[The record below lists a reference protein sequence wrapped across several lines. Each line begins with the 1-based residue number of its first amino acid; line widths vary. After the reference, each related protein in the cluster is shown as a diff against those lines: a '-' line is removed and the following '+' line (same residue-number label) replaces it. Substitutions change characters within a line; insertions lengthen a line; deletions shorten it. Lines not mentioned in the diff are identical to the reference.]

1 MKLKRHPRTPTH
13 VPKKSRHVTWPKRP
27 KRRRCSALTDSGR
40 QLISMIPIDSD
51 GIWTSN
57 QSHWLDYEIIFPS
70 ICGSSKTE
78 YGCILGVYFIADWS
92 RRPKQTRT
100 RIGLGLQLGLDI
112 LAGLLRWWPRRRTS
126 LGIS

>member
-1 MKLKRHPRTPTH
+1 MTPTH
-13 VPKKSRHVTWPKRP
+13 VPKESGHVTWPKRP
-27 KRRRCSALTDSGR
+27 KRRRCNVLTNSEC
-40 QLISMIPIDSD
+40 QLVLKIPIDSNV
-51 GIWTSN
+51 ISASN

-78 YGCILGVYFIADWS
+78 FGYVLGDCFIADWS

-100 RIGLGLQLGLDI
+100 RIGQGLRLSLNV
-112 LAGLLRWWPRRRTS
+112 LADLLRWWPRRRMY